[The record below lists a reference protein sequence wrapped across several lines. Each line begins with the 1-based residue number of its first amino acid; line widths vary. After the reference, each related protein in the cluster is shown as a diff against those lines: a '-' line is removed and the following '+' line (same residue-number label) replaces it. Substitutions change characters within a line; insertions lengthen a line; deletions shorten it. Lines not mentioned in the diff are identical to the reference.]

1 MKPRYLL
8 LLILLVFACSN
19 RNTPRAVS
27 EDFIYNYYQ
36 RADQAA
42 ALLLSH
48 GLAVQKLEDE
58 IARVSEVREPGQQ
71 FDEVPNMTY
80 KPIGKEEAEAHVL
93 FNYQLTISVEREP
106 IIGPHLSL
114 EFSRCGLA
122 GRFRFSASFRGY
134 GACRGAVIAGAAADG

>member
-8 LLILLVFACSN
+8 LLTLLVLACSN
-19 RNTPRAVS
+19 RNSPRAVS

-48 GLAVQKLEDE
+48 GLAAQKLEDE

-71 FDEVPNMTY
+71 FDEVPDMTY
-80 KPIGKEEAEAHVL
+80 EPIGEEEDEAHVL
-93 FNYQLTISVEREP
+93 FNYQLTIKISDTATHTRKVVIQTEQ
-106 IIGPHLSL
+106 ID
-114 EFSRCGLA
+114 
-122 GRFRFSASFRGY
+122 GRWKVVNFDEY
-134 GACRGAVIAGAAADG
+134 

>member
-8 LLILLVFACSN
+8 LFALLIFACSN
-19 RNTPRAVS
+19 RNNPRAVS

-48 GLAVQKLEDE
+48 GLAAQKLEDE

-80 KPIGKEEAEAHVL
+80 EPLGTEEDEAHVL
-93 FNYQLTISVEREP
+93 FNYQLTIKISDTTTHTRKVVIQTEQ
-106 IIGPHLSL
+106 ID
-114 EFSRCGLA
+114 
-122 GRFRFSASFRGY
+122 GRWKVVNFDEY
-134 GACRGAVIAGAAADG
+134 